1 MIPKALKNI
10 HTLLM
15 NLLPIKAILFLVA
28 ATPCLAFAQQLP
40 PCVELA
46 ANEHNV
52 PVNVFKAIVLVTQ
65 SQQASKNA
73 NQIEVGALGMH
84 HKAAEIAAKGLNT
97 NVQKIHSDKCT
108 SYRAAAWW
116 LANVSGLTK
125 DADWVAVNRY
135 FHGRTSRPGSIMT
148 DRVKMVYD
156 QLD

>member
-1 MIPKALKNI
+1 MTG
-10 HTLLM
+10 TLLNKEFKM

-65 SQQASKNA
+65 SQQTSKNA

-125 DADWVAVNRY
+125 DADWAAVNRY
-135 FHGRTSRPGSIMT
+135 FHGSSAQHELPVVQ
-148 DRVKMVYD
+148 RVRIAYE
-156 QLD
+156 QLNR